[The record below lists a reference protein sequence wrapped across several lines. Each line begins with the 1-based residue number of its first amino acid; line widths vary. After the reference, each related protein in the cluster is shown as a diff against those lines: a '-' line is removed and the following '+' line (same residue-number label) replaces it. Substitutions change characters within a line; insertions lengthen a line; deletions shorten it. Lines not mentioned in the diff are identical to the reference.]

1 MNKIV
6 IPLDN
11 GFKLV
16 AEQNVNSEFDKEIFI
31 GLETETGAYH
41 QDLAIIRPTYTFE
54 NDNVKFN
61 SDMFEMLIFGDE
73 KREDYTNKFTVP
85 LYKPEDED
93 DE

>member
-11 GFKLV
+11 GCKLV
-16 AEQNVNSEFDKEIFI
+16 AEQNTDSEFDKEIFVGI
-31 GLETETGAYH
+31 ETESGSYL

-54 NDNVKFN
+54 NESVKFS
-61 SDMFEMLIFGDE
+61 SDSFEMLIFGNE
-73 KREDYTNKFTVP
+73 KVEDYTNKFTVP
-85 LYKPEDED
+85 LYKD